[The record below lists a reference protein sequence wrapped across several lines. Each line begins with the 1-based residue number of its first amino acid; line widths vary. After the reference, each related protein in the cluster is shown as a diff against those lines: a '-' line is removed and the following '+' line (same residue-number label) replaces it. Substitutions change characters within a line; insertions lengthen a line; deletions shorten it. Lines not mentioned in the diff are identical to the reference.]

1 MAEVI
6 AALRGAIEAEE
17 PTHEGYYRVR
27 PLVPQPHPAYD
38 TALL

>member
-6 AALRGAIEAEE
+6 AALRGAIEAGE
-17 PTHEGYYRVR
+17 PTHEGFYRVR
-27 PLVPQPHPAYD
+27 PLVAQPHPAYD